1 MDLEEWV
8 KKYIQI
14 DMIFLWFFND
24 IGYWIFFY
32 DDEII
37 MLDQMLE
44 QVCNDEEVISVEF
57 NKKIYDNLEEE
68 KEVEESVIIK
78 EVVFVFDVGV

>member
-78 EVVFVFDVGV
+78 EVVFVFDVGI